1 LRAWFSAFGRS
12 GSLQAVLRPAPPARS
27 RDLWSEFD
35 RFIRVGE
42 RLERG
47 LEELKDIQWEIR
59 ENEARYRDL
68 LDSQADVILR
78 RDGEGR
84 LTFVNQAFCR
94 VFGLQRSAVLG
105 SVFTP
110 RVLSGEQ
117 PSDLVPG
124 GSVRQQRYTQEIET
138 ASGPRWF
145 EWEAH
150 TVSTAKSSVAEVQ
163 CVGRDITER
172 RRTEAELHEARK
184 QAEAANRAKSRF
196 LAAMSHEIR
205 TPMNGIIG
213 MTALLCDTELVPEQ
227 RTYARAIE
235 RSARTLLTL
244 IDEILD
250 FSKIEAD
257 KLQLNSAPVTLGE
270 CVQGVVELLAP
281 KAYEK
286 NIDIA
291 WAIDPATPRP
301 VLGDEVRLRQVVT
314 NLVGNAI
321 KFTDAGGVLVTIAPN
336 RAGREPVRADEVEI
350 AITVEDTGIGIA
362 GEVLPS
368 LFSEFE
374 QADAAVKRRQGG
386 TGLGLAISRRLVRA
400 MGGDITVVSQAG
412 SGSTFTAIVRL
423 KRAAGS
429 AGGTPSAATA
439 AAGRHVLLA
448 LDRPVERRALR
459 LALEGHRIPL
469 EEATVA
475 GAAQIVTQA
484 AGNAAAFDTVV
495 VDGRSGREGAARLL
509 AGARAARGGSVL
521 GIVVLDTAAKAD
533 FGQFRDAG
541 FDAYLVRPVRPQSL
555 LTHMGVRT
563 GERDGS
569 PMQEKAERTFRLRT
583 GSGTARVLLAEDN
596 DINALLARRV
606 LEKAGC
612 DVKLCVNGREAV
624 DAFRRVLEGRE
635 AAFDVVLM
643 DAHMPVLD
651 GLEATRQIKQLYAEH
666 DGGLKPPPIIAV
678 TANAFDDDRRRCLA
692 AGMDDYLAK
701 PFDPGELHGLLD
713 KWCGEAARTHAA

>member
-1 LRAWFSAFGRS
+1 
-12 GSLQAVLRPAPPARS
+12 
-27 RDLWSEFD
+27 
-35 RFIRVGE
+35 
-42 RLERG
+42 
-47 LEELKDIQWEIR
+47 
-59 ENEARYRDL
+59 
-68 LDSQADVILR
+68 
-78 RDGEGR
+78 
-84 LTFVNQAFCR
+84 

-484 AGNAAAFDTVV
+484 AGNGAAFDTVV

-569 PMQEKAERTFRLRT
+569 PMQEKAESTFRLRT